1 MRERGDAEAE
11 GRRREGRRG
20 QGRQWAPRSRPH
32 LKEGP
37 PVRRIEGVQGLL
49 QPPLSGAG
57 RHPRVQAQ
65 TQDGALLKTPDV
77 LAEAPKERGCGPR
90 GDSVQPSP
98 PRSPCLNPGL
108 LLPGAEDPPRE
119 ARSRGPSHSAGPSAM
134 LPSPRR
140 GARHLHLPPGLA
152 WGFIAAGARVSL
164 QTPFPVKR
172 P

>member
-1 MRERGDAEAE
+1 MRERRGTQRLRD
-11 GRRREGRRG
+11 GGEGRRG

-98 PRSPCLNPGL
+98 PRSPCLNPGCSYL
-108 LLPGAEDPPRE
+108 ELRTPRGKPGAE
-119 ARSRGPSHSAGPSAM
+119 GPATAQGPAPCCPV
-134 LPSPRR
+134 LGGGP
-140 GARHLHLPPGLA
+140 GVCICPPGWPGGL
-152 WGFIAAGARVSL
+152 
-164 QTPFPVKR
+164 
-172 P
+172 